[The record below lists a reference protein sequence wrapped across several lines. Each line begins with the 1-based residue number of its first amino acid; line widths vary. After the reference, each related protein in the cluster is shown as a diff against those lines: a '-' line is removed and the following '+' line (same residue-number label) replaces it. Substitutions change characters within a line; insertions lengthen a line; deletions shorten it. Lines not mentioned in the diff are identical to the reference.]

1 MTRELQSNS
10 MDIDSPDVSKAS
22 PNGMQENGLN
32 LYPVS
37 ATDSGEGLPY
47 APENFPNP
55 GDKWGWKVG
64 RRLAASGH
72 FLDRYVY
79 IPTSLCESGN
89 RRGFASKLAF
99 EQYIRGKFPD
109 TDIDAFFASFS
120 WRIPSTACKNGQ
132 LLFQDRKETPTSLG
146 KAAQDPGGKLHCK
159 AGNKFCSSLAG
170 VEDSVSQVMPCDI
183 CCSEPGFCRDCCC
196 ILCCRT
202 FDKASSSSSD
212 TYSYI
217 RCEAKIE
224 GFICGHSC
232 HIECALRAYMAGTVG
247 GSIGLDAEYYCRR
260 CDSRTD
266 LVPHFKKLLEDSGS
280 IVLGEEIEKVLRLGV
295 CALRGSEKTSVTELL
310 SRIELAISKLKNG
323 TCVEDIWKKEDVS
336 AGSAAGL
343 SPNTE
348 KDEPQDSITGPPQKI
363 SSNFDHRIE
372 SLKLEDEIDHVL
384 DALRKSQ
391 EMEYRLAEERLSSQK
406 NCILNLYQQLDK
418 ERSELSSCTSR
429 KYKDSML
436 DNVLNRVDQ
445 IKREV
450 SKLKDMEEVAKGF
463 GKVPKQILKEQ
474 FGVDF

>member
-10 MDIDSPDVSKAS
+10 MDIDGPDLSKAS

-159 AGNKFCSSLAG
+159 AGNKFCSSLTG
-170 VEDSVSQVMPCDI
+170 TEDSVSQVMPCDI

-202 FDKASSSSSD
+202 FDKASSSSDS
-212 TYSYI
+212 YSYI
-217 RCEAKIE
+217 TCEAKIE

-280 IVLGEEIEKVLRLGV
+280 AVLGEEIEKVLRLGF

-310 SRIELAISKLKNG
+310 SRIELAISK
-323 TCVEDIWKKEDVS
+323 VS
-336 AGSAAGL
+336 E
-343 SPNTE
+343 E
-348 KDEPQDSITGPPQKI
+348 KVK
-363 SSNFDHRIE
+363 
-372 SLKLEDEIDHVL
+372 
-384 DALRKSQ
+384 
-391 EMEYRLAEERLSSQK
+391 
-406 NCILNLYQQLDK
+406 
-418 ERSELSSCTSR
+418 
-429 KYKDSML
+429 
-436 DNVLNRVDQ
+436 
-445 IKREV
+445 
-450 SKLKDMEEVAKGF
+450 
-463 GKVPKQILKEQ
+463 
-474 FGVDF
+474 